1 VRKSQAESGSGSG
14 NAKGPPPPLA
24 GGGPGEGDD
33 RNTSPLAHARAMH
46 HASKP
51 AERRLWQGLRK
62 QRIGGLNLRRQ
73 VPLEPYIAD
82 FYCPS
87 ARLVVEVD
95 GVSHIDAPGDAV
107 RDSWMAK
114 RNIRVARISNRDVLR
129 NLKGLLIAIGELA
142 RMPPPPTA
150 LPQGEGE
157 GSTSSNS
164 TSSAVFL
171 HV

>member
-1 VRKSQAESGSGSG
+1 VRKSQAESGNGNG
-14 NAKGPPPPLA
+14 NAKGPPPPDA
-24 GGGPGEGDD
+24 GGGPGEGAD
-33 RNTSPLAHARAMH
+33 RNTSPLAHARAMR
-46 HASKP
+46 HASTP

-62 QRIGGLNLRRQ
+62 HRIGGLNLRRQ
-73 VPLEPYIAD
+73 VPLGRYIAD

-114 RNIRVARISNRDVLR
+114 RNIRVARMSNHDVLR
-129 NLKGLLIAIGELA
+129 NL
-142 RMPPPPTA
+142 
-150 LPQGEGE
+150 EGF
-157 GSTSSNS
+157 
-164 TSSAVFL
+164 FL

>member
-1 VRKSQAESGSGSG
+1 MQKE
-14 NAKGPPPPLA
+14 PPPPLA

>member
-1 VRKSQAESGSGSG
+1 
-14 NAKGPPPPLA
+14 
-24 GGGPGEGDD
+24 
-33 RNTSPLAHARAMH
+33 MH
-46 HASKP
+46 HASTP

-129 NLKGLLIAIGELA
+129 A
-142 RMPPPPTA
+142 
-150 LPQGEGE
+150 
-157 GSTSSNS
+157 SNS